1 MSGMGPHAEGKAQPQ
16 ASTRAE
22 DVPIRLV
29 LGGGSLIHR
38 VSRELRTALEA
49 QLAPFGV
56 TAQQAGL
63 LLRSAR
69 QQISPN
75 QLAPLLGTDTA
86 GMTRLLDRLQD
97 KGLIQRRRHPQ
108 DRRAIVIQLTAEG
121 RALIPHLAPIFGRV
135 NRQLLAGFSEQE
147 VQHITAM
154 LQRLL
159 DNLHGGEGQP

>member
-1 MSGMGPHAEGKAQPQ
+1 MPADAVPVTTATVEPSIIAGMSPHAEGKAQPQ
-16 ASTRAE
+16 ASTRGE

-69 QQISPN
+69 QEISPN

-86 GMTRLLDRLQD
+86 GMTRLLDRLED
-97 KGLIQRRRHPQ
+97 KGSSSAGGIRRTGARSSS
-108 DRRAIVIQLTAEG
+108 D
-121 RALIPHLAPIFGRV
+121 
-135 NRQLLAGFSEQE
+135 
-147 VQHITAM
+147 
-154 LQRLL
+154 
-159 DNLHGGEGQP
+159 